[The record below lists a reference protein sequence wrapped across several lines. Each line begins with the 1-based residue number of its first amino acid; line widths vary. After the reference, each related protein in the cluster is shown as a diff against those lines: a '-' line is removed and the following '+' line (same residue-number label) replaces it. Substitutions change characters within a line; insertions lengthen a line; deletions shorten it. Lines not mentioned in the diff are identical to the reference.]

1 MKKIKEFFYSNKNIV
16 IISNLLLLFFF
27 EFYFITFSKTL
38 IIQLLIYTSV
48 YFILLGILKNTKWAT
63 LIQSIILFIIL
74 TISVIKIRYLG
85 EPFNLL
91 DILFYKSTGEIFGL
105 IDNTLTKI
113 ILTSIPKLLFVLIVY
128 ILINYINFKNNIRVT
143 NIKRRII
150 IYASGLLVFLILFI
164 PNELTYNFITTY
176 IYDANKRKDYDAIL
190 NNGTYYLTYG
200 HLAGIYGTYLENK
213 VYKSKDYNEK
223 IIEKR
228 LKESKKEN
236 DNTLGKPNIIV
247 ILSESFW
254 DIDKLDEIEFNKEIT
269 KNISEL
275 KEEGLYFEMISPSYG
290 GATANVEFEFLTGA
304 SLNYF
309 GQSYIP
315 YINLYR
321 NKNNDTSPNIVKELK
336 NNDYYTKIVPY
347 TSSTLYNCGYVY
359 EHFGFDEKE
368 FNPEV
373 DKKYIK
379 GKYVSDEYITDK
391 IIKEMNDKEK
401 DKKLF
406 YMTLTMQ
413 NHMPYTKDKYKKYD
427 IKITKSNLSKENNE
441 ELLSYAQGVY
451 DTDKELKRLY
461 DYIKTYDE
469 PTMIV
474 FYGDHLPYLE
484 SSENLEYFNTKD
496 NVLNTYRKY
505 NTQSLVLANFDM
517 NNLIEENKSNLQ
529 YMGIDTLSSYILN
542 HMDIEISDYY
552 KWLYSTRNTIG
563 ASNRFV
569 SIDQKGK
576 VYYTDNLTGKM
587 QETNKLRKNIQYNQF
602 IDKIKK

>member
-150 IYASGLLVFLILFI
+150 IFASGLLVFLILFI

>member
-228 LKESKKEN
+228 LKEIEKEN

>member
-150 IYASGLLVFLILFI
+150 IFASGLLVLLILFI

-391 IIKEMNDKEK
+391 IIKEMNNKEK

-484 SSENLEYFNTKD
+484 SSENLEYFNTKN